1 MYKLTSTTSVI
12 RLTDG
17 ACIPDDPAN
26 TDHQEYL
33 KWLSEGN
40 TPEPVDPPTEAEL
53 RAEFKA
59 ERAAAVAA
67 ILVTTSA
74 GNTFDGDEMSQG
86 RMARAIL
93 GLQAAAPGSTVS
105 WILADNSVVEVGIV
119 ELQEALML
127 AGAEQARLWV
137 AQPQ

>member
-1 MYKLTSTTSVI
+1 MYKLTNTDTVI
-12 RLTDG
+12 RLSDG
-17 ACIPDDPAN
+17 ACIPADPAN
-26 TDHQEYL
+26 TDRQLYET
-33 KWLSEGN
+33 WLEEGN
-40 TPEPVDPPTEAEL
+40 TPLPVDPPTEEEL

-59 ERAAAVAA
+59 ERAVAVAA
-67 ILVTTSA
+67 ILVTTST
-74 GNTFDGDEMSQG
+74 GSTFDGDEMSQG